1 MGCVQKKEDVVIEL
15 DKPVLFSANRKN
27 QSRYNVMLSDENS
40 DIIDHLVNLGW
51 ENSRSGVINRLFDI
65 KREELTNS
73 QS

>member
-1 MGCVQKKEDVVIEL
+1 MGLVQEKEDVVIEL